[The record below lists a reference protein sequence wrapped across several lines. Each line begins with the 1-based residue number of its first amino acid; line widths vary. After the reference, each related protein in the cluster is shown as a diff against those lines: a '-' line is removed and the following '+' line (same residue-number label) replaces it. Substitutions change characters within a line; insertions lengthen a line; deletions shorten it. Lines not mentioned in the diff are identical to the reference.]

1 MRKITKIEQT
11 STGKTKPKKL
21 RVAAYCRVSTDSDE
35 QLESL
40 ETQKTHYEGYITSRD
55 DWQFAGIYYD
65 EGISGT
71 GKARRP
77 ELERL
82 MQDCRAGKIDM
93 VITKSIS
100 RFSRNTTDCLE
111 LVRKLLE
118 LNIPIWFEK
127 ENINTGSMES
137 ELFLSILSSMAA
149 DESLSISLNSKWSI
163 KKRFEN
169 GTFKISYP
177 PYGYDWGGQ
186 TMTINPEQ
194 AEIVRRIFADALSG
208 KGTAT
213 IASELNREQI
223 QTKRGGRW
231 SPSCIRGML
240 ANEKY
245 CGDCLYQKTWSD
257 SAYKRHL
264 NHGEQEQYLQR
275 NHHEPIIS
283 REDWEAVQKL
293 ISQRADEKNIIKGDE
308 KYQNRYGFSGRI
320 ICGECGATFKR
331 RINYTIGGSYA
342 AWSCKTHLAD
352 KDKCSMLFIR
362 DSDLKLA
369 FTTMM
374 NKLIFAHRLIL
385 KPYAESLKRN
395 STSQTLS
402 RIQQLETSLA
412 ENADKRKTLTK
423 LMAQGFIDQVIYS
436 QQTTELLSQADAI
449 RKKIDALKNTTSNE
463 TTVLMQAEELLHFTE
478 KSPMMETFDEE
489 LFTQFV
495 ERVVIRSRH
504 KAAFELKCG
513 LTLAERM

>member
-11 STGKTKPKKL
+11 STGKANSKKL

-71 GKARRP
+71 GKSKRP

-82 MQDCRAGKIDM
+82 IQDCKAGKIDM
-93 VITKSIS
+93 IITKSIS

-111 LVRKLLE
+111 LVRTLLQ

-127 ENINTGSMES
+127 ENINTGAMES
-137 ELFLSILSSMAA
+137 ELILSILSSMAA

-163 KKRFEN
+163 RKRFEN

-177 PYGYDWGGQ
+177 PYGYDWNGE
-186 TMTINPEQ
+186 TMIINPEQ
-194 AEIVRRIFADALSG
+194 AEVVRRIFSEALSG
-208 KGTAT
+208 KSTAA
-213 IASELNREQI
+213 IAAELNREQI
-223 QTKRGGRW
+223 PTKRGGHW
-231 SPSCIRGML
+231 SPSGIRGML
-240 ANEKY
+240 SNEKY

-257 SAYKRHL
+257 SSYKRHL
-264 NHGEQEQYLQR
+264 NHGEQAQYLQQ
-275 NHHEPIIS
+275 NHHEPIVG

-293 ISQRADEKNIIKGDE
+293 ISQRADEKNISKGDE
-308 KYQNRYGFSGRI
+308 KYQNRYAFSGRI

-331 RINYTIGGSYA
+331 RISYTTSGSYA
-342 AWSCKTHLAD
+342 TWCCKTHLAD

-362 DSDLKLA
+362 DGDLKLA

-385 KPYAESLKRN
+385 KPYAEGLKRN
-395 STSQTLS
+395 TKSQALS

-412 ENADKRKTLTK
+412 ENTDKQKTLMK

-436 QQTTELLSQADAI
+436 QQTAELLSQGNSI
-449 RKKIDALKNTTSNE
+449 RKQIDALKNDNSNE
-463 TTVLMQAEELLHFTE
+463 TAILTQAQELLHFTE
-478 KSPMMETFDEE
+478 KSPMLESFDEE
-489 LFTQFV
+489 LFTNFV
-495 ERVVIRSRH
+495 EHVVIRSRH
-504 KAAFELKCG
+504 EAAFQLKCG
-513 LTLAERM
+513 LTLTERM